1 MDISQCVVSQS
12 KGIQYH
18 SAPMEKKKYEGN
30 CYSIYSIVFHT
41 EICTSSFE
49 LFGIKIPWS

>member
-49 LFGIKIPWS
+49 LFGIKIP